1 MLNTMAKYKL
11 FFLYLMHKVKAQ
23 RSGEL
28 FIKNIR
34 LPFPLG
40 WTEAIH
46 QLQPS
51 VQPRHNRRLGKS
63 ISSSYELERMRN

>member
-1 MLNTMAKYKL
+1 MAKYKL

-28 FIKNIR
+28 FIKNI
-34 LPFPLG
+34 PG

-63 ISSSYELERMRN
+63 ILSSYELERMRN